1 MVGLELENSSVA
13 ASTILERI
21 AAGED
26 IRLTRCKISGDLDLK
41 SLFSENPPCSVEALH
56 PFKEGDTDVLVLS
69 QSVYFNSC
77 LFEND
82 VFFAGSWEQPES
94 LKVVF
99 EKDAIFNSSVFSGQT
114 RFSNAEFK
122 GLAGFDGCT
131 FNRVCSFRKV
141 NFCERA
147 MFRTV
152 TFEGYGLFNDA
163 IFHGDTRFANS
174 SFGKGANYTQ
184 AQFHNRCDFAAV
196 YSRSKAV
203 PVYDGVTFLRKHFG
217 DDESFWRFIKQAC
230 QEAGYYQ
237 QAGEG
242 FYREQCAHFWQK
254 FRGPFYEKLSVGRK
268 IRRWASGIRLLPELI
283 FGRFLFGYGERP
295 VRVLLSGAVIIIL
308 CGLFFSSDMAHLAY
322 SFDKECDLSLFE
334 GMYFST
340 ITFTTLGFGEIYP
353 TGNDWL
359 TRVVTMVE
367 SLSGICLVTLFV
379 VSLSKR
385 FSRG

>member
-41 SLFSENPPCSVEALH
+41 TLFSENPPCSVEALH
-56 PFKEGDTDVLVLS
+56 SFKEGDTDVLVLS
-69 QSVYFNSC
+69 QSVTFNSC

-184 AQFHNRCDFAAV
+184 AQFRNRCDFAAV

-203 PVYDGVTFLRKHFG
+203 PVYDGVSFLRKHFG

-254 FRGPFYEKLSVGRK
+254 FRGPFYEKLSAGRK
-268 IRRWASGIRLLPELI
+268 IRRWASGVRLLPELI

>member
-1 MVGLELENSSVA
+1 MAGLEHDDGIVT
-13 ASTILERI
+13 ASEILERI

-26 IRLTRCKISGDLDLK
+26 VRLTRCKISGILDLK
-41 SLFSENPPCSVEALH
+41 TFFSETPPCPVGNLQTS
-56 PFKEGDTDVLVLS
+56 KEGETDVLVLS
-69 QSVYFNSC
+69 QSLYFNSC
-77 LFEND
+77 LFESD

-99 EKDAIFNSSVFSGQT
+99 EKDAIFNSSVFAGQT

-131 FNRVCSFRKV
+131 FNRVCSFRNV
-141 NFCERA
+141 DFRERA

-163 IFHGDTRFANS
+163 VFHGDTRFANS

-184 AQFHNRCDFAAV
+184 AQFRNRCDFAAV

-203 PVYDGVTFLRKHFG
+203 PVYDEVSFSRKHFG

-254 FRGPFYEKLSVGRK
+254 FRGPFYEKLSTLKK
-268 IRRWASGIRLLPELI
+268 IQRWVLGVRLLPELI
-283 FGRFLFGYGERP
+283 FGRLLFGYGERP
-295 VRVLLSGAVIIIL
+295 TRVLTAGVVIILL
-308 CGLFFSSDMAHLAY
+308 CGLFYSSDMAHLAY
-322 SFDKECDLSLFE
+322 SFDKVCNLSLFE
-334 GMYFST
+334 GVYFST

-353 TGNDWL
+353 AGSDWL
-359 TRVVTMVE
+359 TRVVTMFE
-367 SLSGICLVTLFV
+367 SLSGICLTTLFV